1 MYFLS
6 LQFLYENENYD
17 KPFFCTYFKT
27 SMFTLYLLVLGL
39 IAPWKEACAKNGN
52 YTLVDPSTEDDLF
65 YSNENSN
72 LVSNFV
78 SYVYYLS
85 TPLPKCRQFEL
96 MYCIL

>member
-1 MYFLS
+1 
-6 LQFLYENENYD
+6 
-17 KPFFCTYFKT
+17 
-27 SMFTLYLLVLGL
+27 MFTLYLLVLGL

-78 SYVYYLS
+78 SYV
-85 TPLPKCRQFEL
+85 
-96 MYCIL
+96 